1 VASLIEKPEKVVA
14 ESNGSSRE
22 GISDRVRSLTFEKP
36 ATGSEGRRRG
46 RWLRRFFYLLI
57 VLVAVG
63 AILWR
68 QGYARKLL
76 APKALELKVVTVQS
90 DLSSAIVLDTSGYL
104 MAQTKVQIL
113 PKIPGTILEMHIDEG
128 TKIKKGDLLVQL
140 DAKEFAADLAASKA
154 SLAQAKARLDEM
166 VAGARPDEIHQAESL
181 LTQAQA
187 RSKFALQDFER
198 AQQLYGTIS
207 KQEFD
212 RSKSNY
218 DEAKANVEH
227 QEQALSLLK
236 AGARIEQ
243 VDGAKADVARCQANV
258 DRAQVWFDSTRI
270 ASPIKGTVLEKHA
283 ELGERV
289 NPEVIAAGLCT
300 IADLS
305 EMEVEV
311 DVQERELTNV
321 SIGQPCRIEP
331 EAYPGQ
337 FYQGRVARI
346 MPVANRQRGV
356 VQIRV
361 KVINNDDKLLPDMNC
376 RVVVLKAEST
386 FAPDD
391 KLRVPTAA
399 ILGEPDSPV
408 LFVLDGPIAR
418 RRPVKLGAT
427 DKGMVVVKEGLFPG
441 ERVAIPSDLSLGD
454 GQLVKPVTNDGKG

>member
-1 VASLIEKPEKVVA
+1 VANLIEKPLVA
-14 ESNGSSRE
+14 PQTNGSARD

-36 ATGSEGRRRG
+36 SAGGGAVRRG
-46 RWLRRFFYLLI
+46 RGWRRLI
-57 VLVAVG
+57 FLVVASISIG
-63 AILWR
+63 AILWQ
-68 QGYARKLL
+68 QGLSRKLF
-76 APKALELKVVTVQS
+76 PSPPVELKVVTVKS

-113 PKIPGTILEMHIDEG
+113 PKIPGTILELHIDEG
-128 TKIKKGDLLVQL
+128 TKVKKGDLLVQL
-140 DAKEFAADLAASKA
+140 DAQEFAADLAASKA
-154 SLAQAKARLDEM
+154 SLAQAKARLDEL

-181 LTQAQA
+181 LTQAEA
-187 RSKFALQDFER
+187 RAKFALQDFER

-212 RSKSNY
+212 RAKSNY
-218 DEAKANVEH
+218 EEAKANVEH
-227 QEQALSLLK
+227 QTHTLALLK
-236 AGARIEQ
+236 AGPRTEQ
-243 VDGAKADVARCQANV
+243 IDGARADVARSQANV
-258 DRAQVWFDSTRI
+258 DRAQVWIDSTRI
-270 ASPIKGTVLEKHA
+270 VSPINGTILEKHA

-289 NPEVIAAGLCT
+289 NPEVIAVGLCT

-361 KVINNDDKLLPDMNC
+361 KVINNDGKLLPDMNC
-376 RVVVLKAEST
+376 RVVILKAEST
-386 FAPDD
+386 FSPDD
-391 KLRVPTAA
+391 KLRVPTTA
-399 ILGEPDSPV
+399 ILGEPEAPV
-408 LFVLDGPIAR
+408 LYVLDGPIAR

-427 DKGMVVVKEGLFPG
+427 ADGMVVVKEGLFPG
-441 ERVAIPSDLSLGD
+441 ERVAIPGDSSLTE
-454 GQLVKPVTNDGKG
+454 GQLVKPLSNDSKG